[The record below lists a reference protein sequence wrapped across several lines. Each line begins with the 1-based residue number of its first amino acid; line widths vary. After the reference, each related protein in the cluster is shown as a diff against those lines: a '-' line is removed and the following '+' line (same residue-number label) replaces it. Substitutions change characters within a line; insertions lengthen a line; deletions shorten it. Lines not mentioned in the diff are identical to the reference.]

1 MNNEY
6 TIVVP
11 NNDVL
16 ACVCGTNDSNL
27 KLIEEN
33 LGIPVYT
40 KGNEISI
47 NNNDSYL
54 CQKFQFI
61 IDRIIDE
68 INDGSKN
75 TEDIVFSVLNTE
87 KKVDM
92 QEVSIREAN
101 MELIEKVLRKHG
113 GNRKAAAA
121 ELGISERTLYRKLK
135 K

>member
-1 MNNEY
+1 MVNGSWIHNEYDIKYNKIGDLLNNEY

-68 INDGSKN
+68 INNS
-75 TEDIVFSVLNTE
+75 
-87 KKVDM
+87 
-92 QEVSIREAN
+92 
-101 MELIEKVLRKHG
+101 
-113 GNRKAAAA
+113 
-121 ELGISERTLYRKLK
+121 
-135 K
+135 

>member
-61 IDRIIDE
+61 IDRIIHQPKKITLHFHIIHQRFE
-68 INDGSKN
+68 GCIRASCGAQEMLIGQGYGNIPQATHNGLKPSTTAKTGKHKIRVKTFYNGS
-75 TEDIVFSVLNTE
+75 
-87 KKVDM
+87 
-92 QEVSIREAN
+92 
-101 MELIEKVLRKHG
+101 
-113 GNRKAAAA
+113 
-121 ELGISERTLYRKLK
+121 
-135 K
+135 